1 MTVNDL
7 SDIFALFSEGIAV
20 GILLGGVPFIV
31 GFAIQGIINIMN
43 KA

>member
-1 MTVNDL
+1 MSITDL

-20 GILLGGVPFIV
+20 GILLGGLPFIV
-31 GFAIQGIINIMN
+31 GFAIQGIINVMN